1 MLLPCPLCSLANLH
15 LPPRLCPSS
24 RPHRPILTSLSPTSL
39 ARLRASWPQVW
50 MLLRRIKVG
59 QLLRQVKQRLVP
71 VRWVIRQVRRTGTV
85 LNWATVPLRLPI
97 RAARRAVSQR
107 NALRKAEA
115 AKRAARIGSV
125 FAAGFASKAMLA
137 A

>member
-1 MLLPCPLCSLANLH
+1 
-15 LPPRLCPSS
+15 
-24 RPHRPILTSLSPTSL
+24 
-39 ARLRASWPQVW
+39 